1 MGLDKYLVLKMSGA
15 GTKTTKSV
23 VVTKMGEKKTICVTG
38 NLPELYQGMYIR
50 LYLDDNN
57 FALDYD
63 VSLGNGEENNNTK
76 ALKKAKI
83 NVDEYKAILERHQI
97 LKRDGIGWNTARL
110 SLDEIYKVLPFE
122 EADRVHRELLNNA
135 YEPHRIEAINQNII
149 SKARNRRKIEYGI
162 GDYLNI
168 FDKIEQDGSYEP
180 VTVTTKV
187 NCLLSDKYG
196 LEKGKLFDVE
206 MRDKEKYIAENI
218 EKRLSLEYKLLTVK
232 EIQSF
237 IDTIKN
243 DGLAD
248 EQIQTLWCLKNS
260 TPCVITGGAGVG
272 KTTVIKTLIDC
283 YAMHY
288 NKSNVL
294 LVAPTGKASRRL
306 AEKTDMPAMTIHR
319 ALRKTPE
326 DSYTFF
332 NERNPLPH
340 RLIIVDE
347 SSMIDTLLMYDLLN
361 AVDATSKIVFVGD
374 HNQLFPVGY
383 GEPFVNFM
391 DKLDV
396 FKLVINHR
404 QAEGTDILENANL
417 VLQNRP
423 MKSGAGVIIK
433 TISYMD
439 IGQYISTNDKNTQI
453 ITPYNSL
460 NAEINEFL
468 RTGADMFNVGD
479 KVMTIVNTKE
489 YCNGDIGYITKIDGK
504 GTIYVKIEDKTVKIT
519 PAHYEDLILAYSI
532 TVHKMQ
538 GSEAKRVMIFIPTND
553 NLIEKRLLYTAITR
567 ARNELELYF
576 FTPN

>member
-23 VVTKMGEKKTICVTG
+23 VVTKMGQKQTIFVTG

-50 LYLDDNN
+50 LYLDENN

-63 VSLGNGEENNNTK
+63 VSLGDGEENNNTR

-83 NVDEYKAILERHQI
+83 NVDEYRAILERHQI

-110 SLDEIYKVLPFE
+110 SLDEIYKILPFG
-122 EADRVHRELLNNA
+122 EADKVHKEMLNDA
-135 YEPHRIEAINQNII
+135 YEPHRIEAINQHII
-149 SKARNRRKIEYGI
+149 DKARTRRKIEYGI
-162 GDYLNI
+162 GDFLNL
-168 FDKIEQDGSYEP
+168 FDRIEQDGSYDA

-187 NCLLSDKYG
+187 NCLLSEKYG
-196 LEKGKLFDVE
+196 LENGVLFDVE
-206 MRDKEKYIAENI
+206 MREKEEYINDNI
-218 EKRLSLEYKLLTVK
+218 DKRLSLEYKLLTVK

-237 IDTIKN
+237 IDTLQNKE
-243 DGLAD
+243 LAE
-248 EQIQTLWCLKNS
+248 EQINTLWCLKNS
-260 TPCVITGGAGVG
+260 IPCIITGGAGVG

-288 NKSNVL
+288 NVGNVL
-294 LVAPTGKASRRL
+294 LIAPTGKASRRL
-306 AEKTDMPAMTIHR
+306 AEKTKLPAMTIHR

-326 DSYTFF
+326 DDYTVY

-347 SSMIDTLLMYDLLN
+347 SSMIDTSLMYDLLS
-361 AVDATSKIVFVGD
+361 AVDPTSKIIFVGD
-374 HNQLFPVGY
+374 HNQLYPVGY
-383 GEPFVNFM
+383 GEPFVRFM

-404 QAEGTDILENANL
+404 QAEGTDILKNANA
-417 VLQNRP
+417 VLENKP
-423 MKSGAGVIIK
+423 IKSGAGVTIK

-439 IGQYISTNDKNTQI
+439 IGQYIATNDKNTQI

-460 NAEINEFL
+460 NEQINEFL
-468 RTGADMFNVGD
+468 RTGKDMFNVGD
-479 KVMTIVNTKE
+479 KVMTIRNTKE

-504 GTIYVKIEDKTVKIT
+504 GTIHVKIEDKTVKIT
-519 PAHYEDLILAYSI
+519 TAHYEDLTLAYSI

-538 GSEAKRVMIFIPTND
+538 GSEASRVMIFIPIGD
-553 NLIEKRLLYTAITR
+553 NLIEKRLIYTAITR
-567 ARNELELYF
+567 ARNVLELYY